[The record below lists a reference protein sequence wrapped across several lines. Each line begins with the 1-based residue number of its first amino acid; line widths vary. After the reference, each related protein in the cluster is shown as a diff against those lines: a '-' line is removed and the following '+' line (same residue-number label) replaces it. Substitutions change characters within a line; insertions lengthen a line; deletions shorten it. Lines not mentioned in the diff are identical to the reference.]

1 MPVSA
6 GRRRLT
12 GETPLYVCADRSRLL
27 RILPVVL
34 LASLVTACSTL
45 GYYSQSA
52 SGQLGVMARRQP
64 VEDLIRDPAT
74 DPQLRHRL
82 QTVQA
87 IRRFAS
93 DALALPDNGSYTLYA
108 DIERPYVV
116 WNVFAAPELSL
127 ELQTWCY
134 PFAGCVAY
142 RGYFDE
148 QAAQHFAGQLRR
160 QGLDVYT
167 GGVAA
172 YSTLGWFDD
181 PVLSTVI
188 DYSEARLAGLI
199 FHELAHQQLYVP
211 GDTAFNESFAT
222 AVELAGV
229 DAWLEQRGDAGAAR
243 AYHRQHARRSAF
255 HALVA
260 ESRRQLQQAY
270 AADSTAAEKR
280 AEKQRLIADLR
291 TRYAAARHEWGGDGD
306 FDGWFAGDLNNARLA
321 ATAAYREYLPAFQR
335 LLRDAGGDFAA
346 FYAAAAE
353 IGELPREARSRR
365 LQVPA
370 VDGGQVR
377 VRLLLQPLDPDHLVA
392 TDGEDDGK
400 FPPLALLDPLSDPRI
415 QRTGNDIALAGF
427 TAIAHDLELAVPDLD
442 QRGSERRLGAW
453 TDGCRHTPTSSTMK
467 RIR

>member
-1 MPVSA
+1 LP
-6 GRRRLT
+6 
-12 GETPLYVCADRSRLL
+12 
-27 RILPVVL
+27 RILLLLL
-34 LASLVTACSTL
+34 LATLATACSTL

-82 QTVQA
+82 QTVQS
-87 IRRFAS
+87 IRRFAT

-142 RGYFDE
+142 RGYFDK
-148 QAAQHFAGQLRR
+148 QAAERFASKLRR

-199 FHELAHQQLYVP
+199 FHELAHQQLYLP

-229 DAWLEQRGDAGAAR
+229 DAWLQRRGDAGAAR
-243 AYHRQHARRSAF
+243 AYRREHARRSAF

-260 ESRRQLQQAY
+260 GSRQLLQQAY
-270 AADSTAAEKR
+270 AADSTDEKKR
-280 AEKQRLIADLR
+280 AEKRRLIADLR
-291 TRYAAARHEWGGDGD
+291 ARYAAVRRDWGGAGD
-306 FDGWFAGDLNNARLA
+306 FDAWFAGDLNNARLA
-321 ATAAYREYLPAFQR
+321 ATAAYREHLPAFQR
-335 LLRDAGGDFAA
+335 LLQENGGDFAA
-346 FYAAAAE
+346 FYAAAAGIAAMPE
-353 IGELPREARSRR
+353 DNRIRR
-365 LQVPA
+365 LQSLA
-370 VDGGQVR
+370 GTGGQAR
-377 VRLLLQPLDPDHLVA
+377 PSLLRTLDPDPLVSA
-392 TDGEDDGK
+392 DREADGA
-400 FPPLALLDPLSDPRI
+400 PP
-415 QRTGNDIALAGF
+415 AGSAGR
-427 TAIAHDLELAVPDLD
+427 AIP
-442 QRGSERRLGAW
+442 
-453 TDGCRHTPTSSTMK
+453 
-467 RIR
+467 

>member
-1 MPVSA
+1 LP
-6 GRRRLT
+6 
-12 GETPLYVCADRSRLL
+12 
-27 RILPVVL
+27 RILAVL
-34 LASLVTACSTL
+34 LLVALVTACSTL
-45 GYYSQSA
+45 GYYSRSA

-82 QTVQA
+82 QTVQS

-148 QAAQHFAGQLRR
+148 RAAERFANKLRR

-188 DYSEARLAGLI
+188 GYSEARLAGLI

-243 AYHRQHARRSAF
+243 AHRRHHARRSAF

-260 ESRRQLQQAY
+260 ESRRQLQRAY
-270 AADSTAAEKR
+270 AADSTDAEKR

-291 TRYAAARHEWGGDGD
+291 ARYAAARRDWGAAGD
-306 FDGWFAGDLNNARLA
+306 FDAWFAGDLNNARLA
-321 ATAAYREYLPAFQR
+321 ATAAYREYLPGFQR
-335 LLRDAGGDFAA
+335 LLQDSGGDFAA
-346 FYAAAAE
+346 FYAVAAD
-353 IGELPREARSRR
+353 IGALPEENRVRR
-365 LQVPA
+365 LQ
-370 VDGGQVR
+370 
-377 VRLLLQPLDPDHLVA
+377 
-392 TDGEDDGK
+392 
-400 FPPLALLDPLSDPRI
+400 S
-415 QRTGNDIALAGF
+415 LAGGG
-427 TAIAHDLELAVPDLD
+427 E
-442 QRGSERRLGAW
+442 
-453 TDGCRHTPTSSTMK
+453 
-467 RIR
+467 